1 MMNRAELQDALRA
14 LDAAEK
20 AEHEAQDKDRKE
32 AWKVVVANPDN
43 YEWNVNKSKVQKFF
57 TDEVYDGLRVQKRL
71 RPEAVEAFNN
81 IYVHPVDGDKIKWF
95 GMVYYRTDENIMTQD
110 SGGTHV
116 LREPVLCSDEEWAQI
131 AAGNI
136 PVKFLWRGKKNP
148 I

>member
-1 MMNRAELQDALRA
+1 MNRAELQDALRA

-20 AEHEAQDKDRKE
+20 AEHEAQDKARKE
-32 AWKVVVANPDN
+32 AWKIVVANPDN

-81 IYVHPVDGDKIKWF
+81 VYVHPVDEDRIKWY

-136 PVKFLWRGKKNP
+136 PVKFYWVGKR
-148 I
+148 